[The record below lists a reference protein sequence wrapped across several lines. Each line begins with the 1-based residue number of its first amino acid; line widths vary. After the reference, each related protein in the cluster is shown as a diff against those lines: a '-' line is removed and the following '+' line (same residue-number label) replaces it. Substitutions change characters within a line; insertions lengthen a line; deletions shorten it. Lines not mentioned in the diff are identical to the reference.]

1 MDNLILN
8 SYSKISNLNVSR
20 ETCNELESL
29 ISMIQEKNQKIN
41 IISKKMYEKEAIRE
55 RHIIDSAQIIDF
67 VDLNCNTTSDLGTGG
82 GMPGLIVAI
91 VMKKIKN
98 DMKVNLYEKSYHKC
112 VFLREVS
119 KKLNLNT
126 EIIQKDI
133 FSLKNIETGTIM
145 SRAFKPMPVILN
157 LVNENFKKYKNI
169 IFFMGSSGRKIL
181 NETLQ
186 EWDLDY
192 EEKKSL
198 TSNDS
203 FILNIKTGTIMSRAF
218 KPMPVILNLVNENFK
233 KYKNIIFF
241 MGSSGRKIL
250 NETLQEWDLDYE
262 EKKSLTSDDSFILNI
277 KKIKKKIS

>member
-1 MDNLILN
+1 MDQEILN
-8 SYSKISNLNVSR
+8 SYSRINHLIVSR
-20 ETCNELESL
+20 ETFFDFEKY
-29 ISMIQEKNQKIN
+29 ISMILEKNKKIN
-41 IISKKMYEKEAIRE
+41 IISQNTASKKTIIE

-67 VDLNCNTTSDLGTGG
+67 VDLNSNTTSDLGTGG

-91 VMKKIKN
+91 VMKQLKN
-98 DMKVNLYEKSYHKC
+98 SMKVHLYEKSYHKC
-112 VFLREVS
+112 AFLKEVS

-133 FSLKNIETGTIM
+133 FTVKNIETGTIM

-157 LVNENFKKYKNI
+157 LVNENFKKFRNI

-181 NETLQ
+181 NDVLQ

-198 TSNDS
+198 TND
-203 FILNIKTGTIMSRAF
+203 
-218 KPMPVILNLVNENFK
+218 V
-233 KYKNIIFF
+233 
-241 MGSSGRKIL
+241 
-250 NETLQEWDLDYE
+250 
-262 EKKSLTSDDSFILNI
+262 SFILNI

>member
-1 MDNLILN
+1 MDQEILN
-8 SYSKISNLNVSR
+8 YYSRINHLNVSR
-20 ETCNELESL
+20 ETFLDFENYT
-29 ISMIQEKNQKIN
+29 SMILEKNKKIN
-41 IISKKMYEKEAIRE
+41 IISQNTASKKAIIE

-67 VDLNCNTTSDLGTGG
+67 IDLNCNTTSDLGTGG

-98 DMKVNLYEKSYHKC
+98 DMKVNLFEKSYHKC

-198 TSNDS
+198 TS
-203 FILNIKTGTIMSRAF
+203 
-218 KPMPVILNLVNENFK
+218 
-233 KYKNIIFF
+233 
-241 MGSSGRKIL
+241 
-250 NETLQEWDLDYE
+250 
-262 EKKSLTSDDSFILNI
+262 DDSFILNI